1 MAAMASLLE
10 LTSQGDVGTISDE
23 SKLSQVKLMSPQQL
37 YELWEKQNWVSHT
50 IGFETDT
57 AQWQELDEQ
66 TKGDIVWSLSS
77 FFIGEERVTTQ
88 FSGLVMAYEDQ
99 SEEAFLTTQQVD
111 EARHA
116 QHFNRFYEQ
125 VVGLDMTFDERL
137 RDVRRHVSD
146 AFITL
151 FDEHLVQANQ
161 RLVADPRDIEAKVDF
176 VTAYHMVIEGTL
188 A

>member
-1 MAAMASLLE
+1 MASLLE

-23 SKLSQVKLMSPQQL
+23 SKLSTVKLMSPQQL

-57 AQWQELDEQ
+57 TQWQGFDEQ
-66 TKGDIVWSLSS
+66 TKGDIAWSLSS

-111 EARHA
+111 EARDA
-116 QHFNRFYEQ
+116 QHFNRFFKQVIGLEGDWEQ
-125 VVGLDMTFDERL
+125 RL
-137 RDVRRHVSD
+137 GRVREDVNE
-146 AFITL
+146 AFVKL
-151 FDEHLVQANQ
+151 FDEVLVDANK
-161 RLVADPRDIEAKVDF
+161 RLI
-176 VTAYHMVIEGTL
+176 
-188 A
+188 